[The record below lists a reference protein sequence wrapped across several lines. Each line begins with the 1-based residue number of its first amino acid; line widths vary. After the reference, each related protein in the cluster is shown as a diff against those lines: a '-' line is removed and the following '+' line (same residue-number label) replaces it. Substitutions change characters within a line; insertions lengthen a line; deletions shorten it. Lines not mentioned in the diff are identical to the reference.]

1 MTCRNGVRRSAGALV
16 SAFALVALAAPGC
29 NGASQGPGEDTATVG
44 PGGGHGGATTHSD
57 GGGSGDGGTGG
68 AARRG
73 AAPGGAPPPPRPAGG
88 VGARGGGGAGAGG
101 AGGASTTSTTSGA
114 GGSIPTDCKTECL
127 GVECGPVPDGCG
139 GVLACGD
146 CGDGTDVCI
155 KEAPEFQGDVKSGV
169 DAVKAEH
176 PEYFDFDDS
185 VGGESVKVLDPAG
198 FRDGVVV
205 WVNASSSLV
214 CIPDANDSREIRVK
228 DQVVDAAE
236 NYLLITSGG
245 YSVYKYTSTCY
256 PAGF

>member
-68 AARRG
+68 A
-73 AAPGGAPPPPRPAGG
+73 PAT
-88 VGARGGGGAGAGG
+88 GAGG
-101 AGGASTTSTTSGA
+101 SSTTSTTSGA